1 MLFNSTDFLLFFAV
15 FCAGYFVAQ
24 RSLFLRNLLVVVA
37 SYVFYGWWDYR
48 FTSLLLF
55 TSLLDYTI
63 ARLID
68 SSAGPARRR
77 GLLVTSV
84 VLNLGLLATFKYF
97 NFFRGSF
104 EALLDAFGSE
114 THWKSWEIV
123 LPVGISFY
131 TFQSMSYVVDVYR
144 RQMPACRN
152 LVQFLA
158 YVSFFPQLVA
168 GPIERGTNLLPQF
181 ARTLKITA
189 ADLEA
194 GFGLVVWGLF
204 KKVVAADNLAPLVEL
219 VYQHATPS
227 GPMVVMGT
235 VAFGLQIYCDFSGYS
250 DIARGLARFLGFEL
264 MLNFNLP
271 YFATSLREFWHR
283 WHISLSTWLRDYLY
297 VPLGGSRKGPGRTYL
312 NLGVTMLL
320 GGLWHGAALTFVLWG
335 VWHGAG
341 LIVNRWWE
349 KHRPWTRPL
358 PAWLGWVGTQA
369 FVFFGWML
377 FRANSIDQVI
387 EFTRAL
393 TVWGLPSWWRPYL
406 VNLAVLTAPLL
417 LVEFSQWRSG
427 RLSRPINLPLWSRAA
442 VQAAMLLVVIAF
454 WEPEAA
460 PFIYFQF

>member
-1 MLFNSTDFLLFFAV
+1 MLFNSTDFLLFFVV
-15 FCAGYFVAQ
+15 FCCGYFLAQ
-24 RSLFLRNLLVVVA
+24 RSLMLRNVLVVVA
-37 SYVFYGWWDYR
+37 SYIFYGWWDYR

-55 TSLLDYTI
+55 TSVLDYTV

-68 SSAGPARRR
+68 GSAISGRRR
-77 GLLVTSV
+77 ALLVTSV
-84 VLNLGLLATFKYF
+84 VINLGLLGVFKYF
-97 NFFRGSF
+97 NFFRESF
-104 EALLDAFGSE
+104 EALLASLGSDG
-114 THWKSWEIV
+114 HWQGWEIV

-181 ARTLKITA
+181 ARTVRITA

-194 GFGLVVWGLF
+194 GLWLVIWGLF
-204 KKVVAADNLAPLVEL
+204 KKIVVADNLAPLVEL
-219 VYQHATPS
+219 VYQHGTPS
-227 GPMVVMGT
+227 APLVVMGT

-250 DIARGLARFLGFEL
+250 DIARGVARFLGFNL

-271 YFATSLREFWHR
+271 YFATSLRGFWHR

-297 VPLGGSRKGPGRTYL
+297 VPLGGSRKGEGRTYL
-312 NLGVTMLL
+312 NLAVTMLL

-341 LIVNRWWE
+341 LIINRWWE
-349 KHRPWTRPL
+349 KHRPWARPL
-358 PAWLGWVGTQA
+358 PGWIGWLGTQA
-369 FVFFGWML
+369 FVLYGWML
-377 FRANSIDQVI
+377 FRANSIDQVL

-393 TVWGLPSWWRPYL
+393 TVFDLPCWWRPYL
-406 VNLAVLTAPLL
+406 LNLAVLAAPLL
-417 LVEFSQWRSG
+417 LVELSQWRSEK
-427 RLSRPINLPLWSRAA
+427 SSTPISLPRWSRAA
-442 VQAAMLLVVIAF
+442 LQSAMLLVVIAF

>member
-1 MLFNSTDFLLFFAV
+1 MLFNSTDFLLFFAL
-15 FCAGYFVAQ
+15 FCCGYFVAQ
-24 RSLFLRNLLVVVA
+24 RSLLLRNFIVVVA

-55 TSLLDYTI
+55 TSVLDYTV
-63 ARLID
+63 ARFMD
-68 SSAGPARRR
+68 VSVTSGGRRA
-77 GLLVTSV
+77 LLVTSV
-84 VLNLGLLATFKYF
+84 VINLGLLATFKYF
-97 NFFRGSF
+97 NFFRESF
-104 EALLDAFGSE
+104 ESLLTTFGST
-114 THWKSWEIV
+114 THWQAWEIV

-131 TFQSMSYVVDVYR
+131 TFQSMSYVIDVYR

-152 LVQFLA
+152 LLQFLA

-181 ARTLKITA
+181 ARTVRITA

-194 GFGLVVWGLF
+194 GLWLVVWGLF
-204 KKVVAADNLAPLVEL
+204 KKVVIADNLAPLVEL

-227 GPMVVMGT
+227 GPTVVMGT

-250 DIARGLARFLGFEL
+250 DIACGVARSLGFNL

-271 YFATSLREFWHR
+271 YFATSLRGFWHR

-297 VPLGGSRKGPGRTYL
+297 VPLGGSRKGDGRTYL

-335 VWHGAG
+335 VWHGLG

-349 KHRPWTRPL
+349 QHRPWARPL
-358 PAWLGWVGTQA
+358 PVWVGWLGTQV
-369 FVFFGWML
+369 FVLYGWML
-377 FRANSIDQVI
+377 FRASSIDQVLA
-387 EFTRAL
+387 FSRAL
-393 TVWGLPSWWRPYL
+393 TVFKLPSWWQPYL
-406 VNLAVLTAPLL
+406 LNLVVLTGPLL
-417 LVEFSQWRSG
+417 LIEIWQWRSN
-427 RLSRPINLPLWSRAA
+427 RLNVPLGLPRWSRAA
-442 VQAAMLLVVIAF
+442 LQAAMLLVVIAF